1 MIAKSLIIIAVT
13 ILTVSFVN
21 AGDAPTEIGKV
32 YVKAENDKLFK
43 DADYTKKVFE
53 QELNL
58 DNKEFSTFM
67 KNEFNKSIF
76 YPGRIMSKICNYTP
90 IKGIMWLTNEFDNFN
105 EVGKCNFYGAV
116 CRLNYTEI
124 KQVLFLLLDDK
135 TVIPHMGEPS
145 PFRAMNDRVCD
156 FVYNQLIDS
165 IYEASGE
172 KETLFSPQNSID
184 PGTKLEAR
192 DKAISTMK
200 EWWKDHSEEFLK
212 TQPSLVE
219 KYPELKDTIEELKN
233 KIKRQIEKQ
242 KTK

>member
-13 ILTVSFVN
+13 ILTVFFVN
-21 AGDAPTEIGKV
+21 AGDTPTEIREIYFKTV
-32 YVKAENDKLFK
+32 NDKLFK
-43 DADYTKKVFE
+43 DADYTKKVFKDD
-53 QELNL
+53 LNL
-58 DNKEFSTFM
+58 NNKEFSSFM
-67 KNEFNKSIF
+67 QNEFNKTSY
-76 YPGRIMSKICNYTP
+76 YPGMIMYRISGYDPVKVIQWLAGCYDNLN
-90 IKGIMWLTNEFDNFN
+90 GIGKDNFLYSTAKAS
-105 EVGKCNFYGAV
+105 V
-116 CRLNYTEI
+116 EI
-124 KQVLFLLLDDK
+124 NQISFLLLGDK

-145 PFRAMNDRVCD
+145 PLRDMDDRVCD
-156 FVYNQLIDS
+156 LAYNSLAIL

-184 PGTKLEAR
+184 IDTKLEAR
-192 DKAISTMK
+192 DKAIFTMK

-242 KTK
+242 KSK